1 MIRAG
6 VVEEFACVLDPET
19 GRSPMNIALL
29 YRARLAGPQAFDAP
43 GGCWAEIGATRSALG
58 ITGFLL
64 VADGYTYELL
74 EGDFS
79 AVSSAFAG
87 VLASTLFSD
96 VAMLSNAAV
105 EKRVCPQWS
114 HGIVSEDCALPAEIS
129 AKVQMLHHFATRFG
143 SSQPVLRDFL
153 ARIGQDIMAP
163 ASRIPRERGTGYALA
178 S

>member
-1 MIRAG
+1 
-6 VVEEFACVLDPET
+6 
-19 GRSPMNIALL
+19 MNIALL
-29 YRARLAGPQAFDAP
+29 YRARLAVSQVQGEAAAHF
-43 GGCWAEIGATRSALG
+43 AEVGARRAAHG

-79 AVSSAFAG
+79 VVSGAFAG
-87 VLASTLFSD
+87 VLNNPLFHS
-96 VAMLSNAAV
+96 VEMLSNATIDR
-105 EKRVCPQWS
+105 RVCPQWS
-114 HGIVSEDCALPAEIS
+114 HGIVNEASMLASEVS

-153 ARIGQDIMAP
+153 ARIGQDIAAP
-163 ASRIPRERGTGYALA
+163 ASRLPKSCLPKPREIRYALA